1 MDSKEHY
8 KVILDRLDNA
18 ILKQA
23 IRDLASKKKKIYTE
37 SKSFFFSKSFE
48 DFCERNNFHD
58 TEVIRRGVTLL
69 DDFPLISRK
78 RMVEEIARMLDK
90 KSE

>member
-1 MDSKEHY
+1 
-8 KVILDRLDNA
+8 
-18 ILKQA
+18 
-23 IRDLASKKKKIYTE
+23 
-37 SKSFFFSKSFE
+37 
-48 DFCERNNFHD
+48 
-58 TEVIRRGVTLL
+58 L